1 MATFTTT
8 WKLDDLQRL
17 LASGLAMRKGVDVI
31 AALNGIYADELQKSW
46 ITYAAANRQDAFKVC
61 MAIRR
66 EANAEIKAGGSNS
79 IELQSCHIMAFLMAC
94 DLYNLDTSKNAI
106 AVGWT
111 GCSAMAALKSP
122 CVMGKAPKGTLQKTR
137 ERFASILQG
146 LSLGDSEG
154 VLSLKD
160 LIQHYATEALSS
172 EEHLSAKFE
181 TWRAML
187 LVAPKESRF
196 QKEMFWT
203 LHDCLKQSM
212 ETLNNRKLVEFFA
225 NEMRNLTLND
235 EVQED
240 DIIKVTRPRDLRKA
254 EQFLSGTSE
263 ISALAKNSESLAEAL
278 SKAEVLVREQPKSF
292 LAHMSLASVCD
303 KLGDYPRAFGE
314 YYAAILLNP
323 ESEKAQTSAIWALYR
338 TIDEALK
345 KGWNPNSA
353 ILLPTSQKEP
363 LKDALKEEREREKD
377 GQEDSV
383 TNCIVE
389 GFDLVN
395 CCSAVP
401 KPSVAYSQYLRIY
414 AKLVKAAGE
423 NIQERLAIEF
433 LHFVH
438 QWDISNFAEEDYEPF
453 IPKDNPGKSFP
464 SLVETV
470 VGLLYKCAKQKDTSD
485 GPARVIGHEWILDF
499 IRAAIERYP
508 SQEWFPYYY
517 GKLLVE
523 SGESVKAREYIAKV
537 TRKKTAQFWTWQ
549 LLAETFREDRE
560 KFFACLCRAALC
572 PAKDS
577 SYLVGVHEML
587 ADAFIEM
594 GKIPEALCELRIVKE
609 IRTAKKWSLYQLR
622 RKKDELL
629 KNKLV
634 KIKTV
639 PDGPDGE
646 KIRFRFTTD
655 PAPTKSN
662 EGVYHEF
669 AAKAD
674 EIVFAG
680 QPCINAVVMTCY
692 VDKERNEKI
701 AKLYADFGNVTEVRV
716 EARKFPVLVSATPG
730 MPVKIWTEEV
740 DTRPRV
746 LKIEKREDG
755 VSWDIY
761 PKQIAILSYQDKRR
775 GHSEFTIGNNGETCS
790 GDWEKLPCLAAMPCG
805 TVCELALER
814 NAKNGKQYI
823 LAVIKSMCEGIPSFG
838 MAYSGILNRP
848 EGRNY
853 GFVRCRTGEAK
864 DIFVPQGIVQDLV
877 GGTEVRGV
885 AVKSYD
891 KLKERVGW
899 KAVTLEAVK

>member
-1 MATFTTT
+1 MEAFTTT
-8 WKLDDLQRL
+8 WKLDELRQL
-17 LASGLAMRKGVDVI
+17 LASGLATRKGVDVI
-31 AALNGIYADELQKSW
+31 ATLNGIYADEVQKAW

-66 EANAEIKAGGSNS
+66 EANVAIKAGGSDS

-94 DLYNLDTSKNAI
+94 DLYNLDTSKNAS

-122 CVMGKAPKGTLQKTR
+122 CVIGKAPKDTIQKTR
-137 ERFASILQG
+137 EKYASILG
-146 LSLGDSEG
+146 ELSLGDSEYD
-154 VLSLKD
+154 LTLKNQ
-160 LIQHYATEALSS
+160 IQHYASEALSS
-172 EEHLSAKFE
+172 EEHLSAQFE
-181 TWRAML
+181 ECRAKL
-187 LVAPKESRF
+187 LDNCDDTEC
-196 QKEMFWT
+196 QLDMFWT
-203 LHDCLKQSM
+203 LHDCLKQSID
-212 ETLNNRKLVEFFA
+212 TLKNRKLVEFFA
-225 NEMRNLTLND
+225 NEMRNLSLNE
-235 EVQED
+235 EVAGD
-240 DIIKVTRPRDLRKA
+240 SKVKTTRPFDLQKA
-254 EQFLSGTSE
+254 EQFLSGTRE
-263 ISALAKNSESLAEAL
+263 IDALAKNSESLAEAL
-278 SKAEVLVREQPKSF
+278 SKAEALVREQPKNF
-292 LAHMSLASVCD
+292 LAHMALASVCD

-314 YYAAILLNP
+314 YYAAIPLNP
-323 ESEKAQTSAIWALYR
+323 ESEKAQTNAIWALYR

-345 KGWNPNSA
+345 KGWNPNAVDLSPA
-353 ILLPTSQKEP
+353 S
-363 LKDALKEEREREKD
+363 LKKIFNDVFPEEREKD
-377 GQEDSV
+377 VKEDPV

-389 GFDLVN
+389 GFNLVN
-395 CCSAVP
+395 YCSAVP
-401 KPSVAYSQYLRIY
+401 KPSIVYSQYLRIY
-414 AKLVKAAGE
+414 AKIVKTAGE
-423 NIQERLAIEF
+423 NIQEQLAVDF
-433 LHFVH
+433 LHFVKK
-438 QWDISNFAEEDYEPF
+438 WDVSNFAEEDYAPF
-453 IPKDNPGKSFP
+453 IPKDKPNKSFP

-470 VGLLYKCAKQKDTSD
+470 VGLLYRCAKQKDR
-485 GPARVIGHEWILDF
+485 RVNLAFVVGHEWILDF
-499 IRAAIERYP
+499 ISAAIERYP

-549 LLAETFREDRE
+549 LLAETFRDDRE

-634 KIKTV
+634 KITTV

-662 EGVYHEF
+662 EDVYHEF

-674 EIVFAG
+674 EIAFAG
-680 QPCINAVVMTCY
+680 QPCINAVVMSCF

-701 AKLYADFGNVTEVRV
+701 AKVFADFGKLTEVRV
-716 EARKFPVLVSATPG
+716 ETRRFPVLGKVTPG
-730 MPVKIWTEEV
+730 MPVKIWTEEIGE
-740 DTRPRV
+740 RPRV
-746 LKIEKREDG
+746 LKVEKREDG
-755 VSWDIY
+755 VPWDIY
-761 PKQIAILSYQDKRR
+761 PKQTAILSYQDKRR

-790 GDWEKLPCLAAMPCG
+790 GDWEKLPCLADIPCG

-814 NAKNGKQYI
+814 NAKSGKQYI
-823 LAVIKSMCEGIPSFG
+823 LAVIKSMCEEFPSFG
-838 MAYSGILNRP
+838 EVFSGILNRS

-864 DIFVPQGIVQDLV
+864 DIFVPQGIVQDFV
-877 GGTEVRGV
+877 SGTEVRGV

-899 KAVTLEAVK
+899 KAVTMESAT